1 MSVIII
7 SAIIIVGFIVQIRL
21 MQSPKTALLG
31 NRIGAIFMAVAVLY
45 TIIAY
50 GGIGNPSLWLWLIVG
65 GAAGVWLGQIVKMIQ
80 MPQMVG
86 VLNGFG
92 GAASALVAVA
102 GSVQYPENAVWYLWL
117 TASLALAVGM
127 LTFTGSLV
135 AAMKLQGMI
144 SGRPVRVDKN
154 GQSQKGLLIAGA
166 AVILF
171 SIIFTGVFNLW
182 LVLLA
187 IVSGIYGVI
196 MALRVGGADMPV
208 VISLLNSFSGI
219 AASITGFA
227 VEDPLLVGV
236 GAIVGV
242 SGLILTRIMCKA
254 MNRSLSAVLTGI
266 TTVMAQA
273 RQESPVRP
281 QSPSIDLPKVA
292 ENKTGLS
299 AVVGNARR
307 VIIVPGYGMAVA
319 QAQDK
324 VKELIDKLEQSGKEV
339 KIGIHPVAGRMPG
352 HMNVLLAEVGIDYD
366 KLYDMETINPEFEKT
381 DLTIVVGA
389 CDVVNPSANTAEDT
403 PIYGMPILEVDKSR
417 HIIVCNL
424 DEKPGYSGVENSLYS
439 MENVTTIWGNASET
453 VPTIT
458 RLLEKTPDEEERVG
472 KAGSKALESV
482 VKSARRVI
490 IVPGYGMAVAQA
502 QDKVKEL
509 IDKLEQS
516 GKEVKIGIHP
526 VAGRMPG
533 HMNVLLAEVGIDY
546 DKLYD
551 METINPEFEKTDLT
565 IVVGA
570 CDVVNPSANTAEDTP
585 IYGMPILEVDKSRH
599 IIVCNLDEKPG
610 YSGVENSL
618 YSMENVTTIWGN
630 ASETVPIITRACN

>member
-281 QSPSIDLPKVA
+281 QSPSIDLPKVT

-453 VPTIT
+453 VP
-458 RLLEKTPDEEERVG
+458 
-472 KAGSKALESV
+472 
-482 VKSARRVI
+482 
-490 IVPGYGMAVAQA
+490 
-502 QDKVKEL
+502 
-509 IDKLEQS
+509 
-516 GKEVKIGIHP
+516 
-526 VAGRMPG
+526 
-533 HMNVLLAEVGIDY
+533 
-546 DKLYD
+546 
-551 METINPEFEKTDLT
+551 
-565 IVVGA
+565 
-570 CDVVNPSANTAEDTP
+570 
-585 IYGMPILEVDKSRH
+585 
-599 IIVCNLDEKPG
+599 
-610 YSGVENSL
+610 
-618 YSMENVTTIWGN
+618 
-630 ASETVPIITRACN
+630 IITRACN

>member
-7 SAIIIVGFIVQIRL
+7 SAIIIVGFIIQIRL
-21 MQSPKTALLG
+21 MQSPETALLG

-117 TASLALAVGM
+117 TASLAFTVGT

-166 AVILF
+166 VIILL
-171 SIIFTGVFNLW
+171 SVIFTGIFNLW
-182 LVLLA
+182 IVLLT

-208 VISLLNSFSGI
+208 VISLLNSFSGV

-266 TTVMAQA
+266 TTVVTSN
-273 RQESPVRP
+273 RSGTPVQQ
-281 QSPSIDLPKVA
+281 QSSSIDVPKIT
-292 ENKTGLS
+292 EKKTGL
-299 AVVGNARR
+299 AQVVKTARK

-324 VKELIDKLEQSGKEV
+324 VKELMDKLEQSGKEV

-389 CDVVNPSANTAEDT
+389 CDVVNPSANTAE
-403 PIYGMPILEVDKSR
+403 G
-417 HIIVCNL
+417 
-424 DEKPGYSGVENSLYS
+424 
-439 MENVTTIWGNASET
+439 
-453 VPTIT
+453 
-458 RLLEKTPDEEERVG
+458 
-472 KAGSKALESV
+472 
-482 VKSARRVI
+482 
-490 IVPGYGMAVAQA
+490 
-502 QDKVKEL
+502 
-509 IDKLEQS
+509 
-516 GKEVKIGIHP
+516 
-526 VAGRMPG
+526 
-533 HMNVLLAEVGIDY
+533 
-546 DKLYD
+546 
-551 METINPEFEKTDLT
+551 
-565 IVVGA
+565 
-570 CDVVNPSANTAEDTP
+570 TP

-630 ASETVPIITRACN
+630 ASETVPIITQACN

>member
-7 SAIIIVGFIVQIRL
+7 SAIIIVGFIIQIRL
-21 MQSPKTALLG
+21 MQSPETALLG

-65 GAAGVWLGQIVKMIQ
+65 GAAGVWLGQVVKMIQ

-86 VLNGFG
+86 ILNGFG

-117 TASLALAVGM
+117 TASLAFTVGT

-166 AVILF
+166 VIILL
-171 SIIFTGVFNLW
+171 SVIFTGIFNLW
-182 LVLLA
+182 IVLLT

-208 VISLLNSFSGI
+208 VISLLNSFSGV

-266 TTVMAQA
+266 TTVVTSN
-273 RQESPVRP
+273 RSGTPVQQ
-281 QSPSIDLPKVA
+281 QSSSIDVPKIT
-292 ENKTGLS
+292 EKKTGL
-299 AVVGNARR
+299 AQVVKTARK

-324 VKELIDKLEQSGKEV
+324 VKELMDKLEQSGKEV

-389 CDVVNPSANTAEDT
+389 CDVVNPSANTAE
-403 PIYGMPILEVDKSR
+403 G
-417 HIIVCNL
+417 
-424 DEKPGYSGVENSLYS
+424 
-439 MENVTTIWGNASET
+439 
-453 VPTIT
+453 
-458 RLLEKTPDEEERVG
+458 
-472 KAGSKALESV
+472 
-482 VKSARRVI
+482 
-490 IVPGYGMAVAQA
+490 
-502 QDKVKEL
+502 
-509 IDKLEQS
+509 
-516 GKEVKIGIHP
+516 
-526 VAGRMPG
+526 
-533 HMNVLLAEVGIDY
+533 
-546 DKLYD
+546 
-551 METINPEFEKTDLT
+551 
-565 IVVGA
+565 
-570 CDVVNPSANTAEDTP
+570 TP

-630 ASETVPIITRACN
+630 ASETVPIITQACN

>member
-7 SAIIIVGFIVQIRL
+7 SAIIIVGFIIQIRL
-21 MQSPKTALLG
+21 MQSPETALLG

-65 GAAGVWLGQIVKMIQ
+65 GAAGVWLGQVVKMIQ

-86 VLNGFG
+86 ILNGFG

-117 TASLALAVGM
+117 TASLAFTVGT

-166 AVILF
+166 VIILL
-171 SIIFTGVFNLW
+171 SVIFTGIFNLW
-182 LVLLA
+182 IVLLT

-208 VISLLNSFSGI
+208 VISLLNSFSGV

-266 TTVMAQA
+266 TTVVTSN
-273 RQESPVRP
+273 RSGTPVQQ
-281 QSPSIDLPKVA
+281 QSSSIDVPKIT
-292 ENKTGLS
+292 EKKTMLDS
-299 AVVGNARR
+299 IVKTARK

-324 VKELIDKLEQSGKEV
+324 VKELMDKLEQSGKEV

-389 CDVVNPSANTAEDT
+389 CDVVNPSANTAE
-403 PIYGMPILEVDKSR
+403 G
-417 HIIVCNL
+417 
-424 DEKPGYSGVENSLYS
+424 
-439 MENVTTIWGNASET
+439 
-453 VPTIT
+453 
-458 RLLEKTPDEEERVG
+458 
-472 KAGSKALESV
+472 
-482 VKSARRVI
+482 
-490 IVPGYGMAVAQA
+490 
-502 QDKVKEL
+502 
-509 IDKLEQS
+509 
-516 GKEVKIGIHP
+516 
-526 VAGRMPG
+526 
-533 HMNVLLAEVGIDY
+533 
-546 DKLYD
+546 
-551 METINPEFEKTDLT
+551 
-565 IVVGA
+565 
-570 CDVVNPSANTAEDTP
+570 TP

-630 ASETVPIITRACN
+630 ASETVPIITQACN